1 MENAKKVLF
10 IEDED
15 ELVNLVKMRLGT
27 AGYNVISAFDGLEGL
42 EMARRERPDLI
53 LLDIVLPKK
62 DGLEVC
68 RTLKNDPLTCEI
80 PILVVTAS
88 GVAELPQKCREAGAQ
103 DFIYKPFEAQELLA
117 RISKLLSV

>member
-1 MENAKKVLF
+1 MENAKRVLF

-15 ELVNLVKMRLGT
+15 ELVNLVKMRLGN

-42 EMARRERPDLI
+42 QKARREKPDII

-68 RTLKNDPLTCEI
+68 KALKNDPLTSEI